1 MTERTPLLE
10 LRAVSK
16 VYGGGFMKK
25 REAVVALDGLSFS
38 LADERP
44 TITAIAGESGSGKTT
59 LAHLLLG
66 HISPTSGQV
75 LYRGQDVATM
85 GARERL
91 QFRREV
97 QPIFQDPFAAF
108 NPFYRVDH
116 VLTMPIK
123 RFGLAKDGQ
132 SARQLI
138 EEALEMVGLRPA
150 ETLGRFPHQLSG
162 GQRQRI
168 MVARALLCRPRVI
181 LADEPVSMVDAS
193 LRATILASLQR
204 LNRELGISVIYITH
218 DLTTAYQICES
229 IVVLYRGAVAEAG
242 TVEEV
247 IQAPKHPYTRLLVSS
262 IPVPDRR
269 RRWTGEDLPELD
281 APAPRVS
288 HGCAFAPR
296 CPAVM
301 ERCWQERPAFHR
313 TDEHRVATCF
323 LYADSPVLETS
334 DVADVFP
341 ADTALPLPL
350 AGEGDGG
357 RRLP

>member
-1 MTERTPLLE
+1 MSESPLLE

-16 VYGGGFMKK
+16 VYGGGLLKK
-25 REAVVALDGLSFS
+25 REAVVALDRLSFT
-38 LADERP
+38 LDDGRP

-75 LYRGQDVATM
+75 LFHGRDVTTM
-85 GARERL
+85 DRRERL
-91 QFRREV
+91 QLRREV

-123 RFGLAKDGQ
+123 RFKLADDGRT
-132 SARQLI
+132 ARRLI

-218 DLTTAYQICES
+218 DLTTAYQICEN
-229 IVVLYRGAVAEAG
+229 IVVLYRGSVAEAG
-242 TVEEV
+242 SVEQV
-247 IQAPKHPYTRLLVSS
+247 IQAPKHPYTKLLVSS

-269 RRWTGEDLPELD
+269 RRWTGEDLPDLD
-281 APAPRVS
+281 SPPPRIS
-288 HGCAFAPR
+288 AGCAFAPR
-296 CPAVM
+296 CPSVLEA
-301 ERCWQERPAFHR
+301 CWQDRPPFYRPDQHC
-313 TDEHRVATCF
+313 VAACF
-323 LYADSPVLETS
+323 LYQDSPILESS
-334 DVADVFP
+334 DVAQVFP
-341 ADTALPLPL
+341 TEPAVAS
-350 AGEGDGG
+350 AEA
-357 RRLP
+357 RR